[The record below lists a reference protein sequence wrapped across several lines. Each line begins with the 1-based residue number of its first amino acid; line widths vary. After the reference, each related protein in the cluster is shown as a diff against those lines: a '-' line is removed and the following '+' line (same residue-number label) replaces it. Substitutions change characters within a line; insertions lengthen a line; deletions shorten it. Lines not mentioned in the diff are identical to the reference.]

1 MRLLLVEDDSM
12 IGEAVLD
19 LLRAEQYAVDWARDG
34 DAADTALP
42 GRAEP
47 VYEHQGVSINPAT
60 REVTVRGTP
69 VVLSGR
75 EWAVLEPLIARPGM
89 VLSRQQLED
98 KLYGWGDEVSSNA
111 VEVYI
116 HGLRKKLGPELVL
129 NVRDVMEKILRTFQ
143 GLLPRSLRM
152 RLLMFLL
159 AAIVLAGAV
168 QGALAYRGALDEAD
182 ALFDYHMQQTALAL
196 RSGLPVDAQGLGP
209 GLDPEDENHEFI
221 VQVWTNEGLRIFESA
236 VGAAL
241 PQIAVLGFTNVQAR
255 GGTYRVFSMQ
265 TRSQVIQVAQNM
277 AARRDMARSLALR
290 TLAPLAI
297 MAPLL
302 VLAVWWGV
310 SRSLAPVERVRRQ
323 LAQRQAD
330 DLSPV
335 SDAQLP
341 DEVQPLVSELNLLF
355 ERVQHA
361 FEAQQHF
368 VADAAHELRSPLAA
382 LRLQLQGLQ
391 RAGDDAARAAAIER
405 LSAGIERATRL
416 VEQLLTLARQE
427 ASTAVNDP
435 VDLRATAQLA
445 LADVAPAAQ
454 ARSMD
459 VGLLESDAATVT
471 GNAEALH
478 MLARNL
484 LDNAIKYSPPGGQVD
499 LQVRREGDHAV
510 VTVEDSG
517 PGIAPEHRE
526 RAMQR
531 FVRVTADGA
540 PGSGLGLA
548 IVQAI
553 AQGHGAT
560 VALDSSAR
568 LGGLRVTVRFA
579 AAKP

>member
-1 MRLLLVEDDSM
+1 MGKLSH
-12 IGEAVLD
+12 A
-19 LLRAEQYAVDWARDG
+19 LR
-34 DAADTALP
+34 
-42 GRAEP
+42 
-47 VYEHQGVSINPAT
+47 
-60 REVTVRGTP
+60 
-69 VVLSGR
+69 
-75 EWAVLEPLIARPGM
+75 
-89 VLSRQQLED
+89 
-98 KLYGWGDEVSSNA
+98 
-111 VEVYI
+111 
-116 HGLRKKLGPELVL
+116 
-129 NVRDVMEKILRTFQ
+129 

-168 QGALAYRGALDEAD
+168 QGALAYRSALDEAD

-196 RSGLPVDAQGLGP
+196 RSGLPVDAQGLGR
-209 GLDPEDENHEFI
+209 GLDPQDENHEFI

-255 GGTYRVFSMQ
+255 GGTYRVFSLQ

-277 AARRDMARSLALR
+277 AARQDMARSLALR
-290 TLAPLAI
+290 TLAPLAF

-355 ERVQHA
+355 ERVQRA
-361 FEAQQHF
+361 FDAQQHF

-391 RAGDDAARAAAIER
+391 RAGDDAARAAAAER
-405 LSAGIERATRL
+405 LSAGIDRATRL
-416 VEQLLTLARQE
+416 VEQLLALARQE
-427 ASTAVNDP
+427 AAATPAEP
-435 VDLRATAQLA
+435 VDLRAVAQLA

-454 ARSMD
+454 ARGTD
-459 VGLLESDAATVT
+459 AGLLDADAATAPVIVR
-471 GNAEALH
+471 GSAEALR
-478 MLARNL
+478 MLVRNL
-484 LDNAIKYSPPGGQVD
+484 LDNAIKYTPPGGRVD
-499 LQVRREGDHAV
+499 VQVRAQSGGQAV
-510 VTVEDSG
+510 LLTVEDSG
-517 PGIAPEHRE
+517 PGIDPEHRD
-526 RAMQR
+526 RALQR
-531 FVRVTADGA
+531 FVRVGSNSTPAA
-540 PGSGLGLA
+540 TTGSGLGLA

-553 AQGHGAT
+553 AQRHGAVVELGT
-560 VALDSSAR
+560 SER
-568 LGGLRVTVRFA
+568 LGGLRVAVRFA
-579 AAKP
+579 IENIAASA

>member
-1 MRLLLVEDDSM
+1 MRLLV
-12 IGEAVLD
+12 
-19 LLRAEQYAVDWARDG
+19 
-34 DAADTALP
+34 
-42 GRAEP
+42 
-47 VYEHQGVSINPAT
+47 
-60 REVTVRGTP
+60 
-69 VVLSGR
+69 
-75 EWAVLEPLIARPGM
+75 
-89 VLSRQQLED
+89 
-98 KLYGWGDEVSSNA
+98 
-111 VEVYI
+111 
-116 HGLRKKLGPELVL
+116 
-129 NVRDVMEKILRTFQ
+129 
-143 GLLPRSLRM
+143 
-152 RLLMFLL
+152 FLL

-277 AARRDMARSLALR
+277 AVRQGMARSLALR
-290 TLAPLAI
+290 TLAPLAF
-297 MAPLL
+297 MALLL

-355 ERVQHA
+355 ERVQRA
-361 FEAQQHF
+361 FEAQEHF

-391 RAGDDAARAAAIER
+391 RAGDDAARSAAIER
-405 LSAGIERATRL
+405 LSAGIDRATRL

-427 ASTAVNDP
+427 AGATATEP
-435 VDLRATAQLA
+435 VDLRAIAQLA

-454 ARSMD
+454 ARGMD
-459 VGLLESDAATVT
+459 LGLLDSDAITVP
-471 GNAEALH
+471 GNTEALR
-478 MLARNL
+478 MLVRNL
-484 LDNAIKYSPPGGQVD
+484 LDNAIKYTPPGGRVDVQVGTD
-499 LQVRREGDHAV
+499 QGRALL
-510 VTVEDSG
+510 TMEDSG
-517 PGIAPEHRE
+517 PGIAPEHHARV
-526 RAMQR
+526 MQR
-531 FVRVTADGA
+531 FVRDTADGA

-553 AQGHGAT
+553 AQRHGAT
-560 VALDSSAR
+560 VALDSSPR
-568 LGGLRVTVRFA
+568 LGGLRVTLQFG
-579 AAKP
+579 

>member
-1 MRLLLVEDDSM
+1 M
-12 IGEAVLD
+12 
-19 LLRAEQYAVDWARDG
+19 
-34 DAADTALP
+34 
-42 GRAEP
+42 
-47 VYEHQGVSINPAT
+47 
-60 REVTVRGTP
+60 
-69 VVLSGR
+69 
-75 EWAVLEPLIARPGM
+75 
-89 VLSRQQLED
+89 D
-98 KLYGWGDEVSSNA
+98 KLFHA
-111 VEVYI
+111 
-116 HGLRKKLGPELVL
+116 LR
-129 NVRDVMEKILRTFQ
+129 

-152 RLLMFLL
+152 RLLVFLL

-168 QGALAYRGALDEAD
+168 QGALAYRSALDEAD

-209 GLDPEDENHEFI
+209 GLDLDDENHEFI

-277 AARRDMARSLALR
+277 AVRQGMARSLALR
-290 TLAPLAI
+290 TLAPLAF

-355 ERVQHA
+355 ERVQRA
-361 FEAQQHF
+361 FEAQEHF

-391 RAGDDAARAAAIER
+391 RAGDDTARAAAIER
-405 LSAGIERATRL
+405 LSAGIDRATRL

-427 ASTAVNDP
+427 SGSTATEP
-435 VDLRATAQLA
+435 VDLRAIAQLA

-459 VGLLESDAATVT
+459 VGLLDSEAATVP
-471 GNAEALH
+471 GNVEALR
-478 MLARNL
+478 MLVRNL
-484 LDNAIKYSPPGGQVD
+484 LDNAIKYTPPGGQVD
-499 LQVRREGDHAV
+499 VQVRADNGHAV
-510 VTVEDSG
+510 LTVEDSG

-526 RAMQR
+526 RVMQR
-531 FVRVTADGA
+531 FVRETAEGA

-548 IVQAI
+548 IVLAI
-553 AQGHGAT
+553 AQRHGAV
-560 VALDSSAR
+560 VALDSSPR
-568 LGGLRVTVRFA
+568 LGGLRVTLRFS
-579 AAKP
+579 

>member
-1 MRLLLVEDDSM
+1 
-12 IGEAVLD
+12 
-19 LLRAEQYAVDWARDG
+19 
-34 DAADTALP
+34 
-42 GRAEP
+42 
-47 VYEHQGVSINPAT
+47 
-60 REVTVRGTP
+60 
-69 VVLSGR
+69 
-75 EWAVLEPLIARPGM
+75 
-89 VLSRQQLED
+89 
-98 KLYGWGDEVSSNA
+98 
-111 VEVYI
+111 
-116 HGLRKKLGPELVL
+116 
-129 NVRDVMEKILRTFQ
+129 MEKILRTFR

-152 RLLMFLL
+152 RLLVFLL

-168 QGALAYRGALDEAD
+168 QGALAYRSALDEAD

-277 AARRDMARSLALR
+277 AVRQGMARSLALR
-290 TLAPLAI
+290 TLAPLAL

-355 ERVQHA
+355 ERVQQA
-361 FEAQQHF
+361 FEAQEHF

-391 RAGDDAARAAAIER
+391 RAGDDATRAAAIER
-405 LSAGIERATRL
+405 LSAGIDRATRL

-427 ASTAVNDP
+427 ASSTASEP
-435 VDLRATAQLA
+435 VDLRAMAQLA

-454 ARSMD
+454 ARGMD
-459 VGLLESDAATVT
+459 IGLLDSDATAAPVIVR
-471 GNAEALH
+471 GSAEALR
-478 MLARNL
+478 MLVRNL
-484 LDNAIKYSPPGGQVD
+484 LDNAIKYTPPGGQVD
-499 LQVRREGDHAV
+499 VQVRADNGHAV
-510 VTVEDSG
+510 LTVEDNG

-526 RAMQR
+526 RVMQR
-531 FVRVTADGA
+531 FVRDTADGA

-548 IVQAI
+548 IVLAI
-553 AQGHGAT
+553 AQRHGAT
-560 VALDSSAR
+560 VALDRSTR
-568 LGGLRVTVRFA
+568 LGGLRVTLRFG
-579 AAKP
+579 

>member
-1 MRLLLVEDDSM
+1 MN
-12 IGEAVLD
+12 
-19 LLRAEQYAVDWARDG
+19 QFF
-34 DAADTALP
+34 
-42 GRAEP
+42 
-47 VYEHQGVSINPAT
+47 H
-60 REVTVRGTP
+60 
-69 VVLSGR
+69 
-75 EWAVLEPLIARPGM
+75 PL
-89 VLSRQQLED
+89 
-98 KLYGWGDEVSSNA
+98 
-111 VEVYI
+111 
-116 HGLRKKLGPELVL
+116 
-129 NVRDVMEKILRTFQ
+129 Q

-152 RLLMFLL
+152 RLLVFLL

-241 PQIAVLGFTNVQAR
+241 PQIAVLGFANVQAR

-290 TLAPLAI
+290 TLAP
-297 MAPLL
+297 
-302 VLAVWWGV
+302 
-310 SRSLAPVERVRRQ
+310 VERVRRQ
-323 LAQRQAD
+323 LAKRQAD

-471 GNAEALH
+471 GNAEALR

-510 VTVEDSG
+510 LTVEDSG

-540 PGSGLGLA
+540 LGSGLGLA

>member
-1 MRLLLVEDDSM
+1 MGKLSH
-12 IGEAVLD
+12 A
-19 LLRAEQYAVDWARDG
+19 LR
-34 DAADTALP
+34 
-42 GRAEP
+42 
-47 VYEHQGVSINPAT
+47 
-60 REVTVRGTP
+60 
-69 VVLSGR
+69 
-75 EWAVLEPLIARPGM
+75 
-89 VLSRQQLED
+89 
-98 KLYGWGDEVSSNA
+98 
-111 VEVYI
+111 
-116 HGLRKKLGPELVL
+116 
-129 NVRDVMEKILRTFQ
+129 

-152 RLLMFLL
+152 RLLVFLL

-168 QGALAYRGALDEAD
+168 QGVLAYRSALDEAD

-209 GLDPEDENHEFI
+209 GLDLDDENHEFI

-277 AARRDMARSLALR
+277 AVRQGMARSLALR
-290 TLAPLAI
+290 TLAPLAF

-355 ERVQHA
+355 ERVQRA
-361 FEAQQHF
+361 FEAQEHF

-391 RAGDDAARAAAIER
+391 RAGDDTARAAAIER
-405 LSAGIERATRL
+405 LSAGIDRATRL

-427 ASTAVNDP
+427 SGSTATEP
-435 VDLRATAQLA
+435 VDLRAIAQLA

-459 VGLLESDAATVT
+459 VGLLDSEAATVP
-471 GNAEALH
+471 GNVEALR
-478 MLARNL
+478 MLVRNL
-484 LDNAIKYSPPGGQVD
+484 LDNAIKYTAPGGQVD
-499 LQVRREGDHAV
+499 VQVRADNGHAV
-510 VTVEDSG
+510 LTVEDSG

-526 RAMQR
+526 RVMQR
-531 FVRVTADGA
+531 FVRETAEGA

-548 IVQAI
+548 IVLAI
-553 AQGHGAT
+553 AQRHGAV
-560 VALDSSAR
+560 VALDSSPR
-568 LGGLRVTVRFA
+568 LGGLRVTLRFG
-579 AAKP
+579 

>member
-1 MRLLLVEDDSM
+1 MDKFSH
-12 IGEAVLD
+12 A
-19 LLRAEQYAVDWARDG
+19 LR
-34 DAADTALP
+34 
-42 GRAEP
+42 
-47 VYEHQGVSINPAT
+47 
-60 REVTVRGTP
+60 
-69 VVLSGR
+69 
-75 EWAVLEPLIARPGM
+75 
-89 VLSRQQLED
+89 
-98 KLYGWGDEVSSNA
+98 
-111 VEVYI
+111 
-116 HGLRKKLGPELVL
+116 
-129 NVRDVMEKILRTFQ
+129 

-152 RLLMFLL
+152 RLLVFLL

-168 QGALAYRGALDEAD
+168 QGALAYRSALDEAD

-209 GLDPEDENHEFI
+209 GLDLDDENHEFI

-277 AARRDMARSLALR
+277 AVRQGMARSLALR
-290 TLAPLAI
+290 TLAPLAF

-355 ERVQHA
+355 ERVQRA
-361 FEAQQHF
+361 FEAQEHF

-391 RAGDDAARAAAIER
+391 RAGDDTARAAAIER
-405 LSAGIERATRL
+405 LSAGIDRATRL

-427 ASTAVNDP
+427 SGSTATEP
-435 VDLRATAQLA
+435 VDLRAIAQLA

-459 VGLLESDAATVT
+459 VGLLDSEAATVP
-471 GNAEALH
+471 GNVEALR
-478 MLARNL
+478 MLVRNL
-484 LDNAIKYSPPGGQVD
+484 LDNAIKYTPPGGQVD
-499 LQVRREGDHAV
+499 VQVRADNGHAV
-510 VTVEDSG
+510 LTVEDSG

-526 RAMQR
+526 RVMQR
-531 FVRVTADGA
+531 FVRETAEGA

-548 IVQAI
+548 IVLAI
-553 AQGHGAT
+553 AQRHGAV
-560 VALDSSAR
+560 VALDSSPR
-568 LGGLRVTVRFA
+568 LGGLRVTLRFS
-579 AAKP
+579 

>member
-1 MRLLLVEDDSM
+1 MM
-12 IGEAVLD
+12 A
-19 LLRAEQYAVDWARDG
+19 
-34 DAADTALP
+34 
-42 GRAEP
+42 
-47 VYEHQGVSINPAT
+47 
-60 REVTVRGTP
+60 
-69 VVLSGR
+69 
-75 EWAVLEPLIARPGM
+75 
-89 VLSRQQLED
+89 D
-98 KLYGWGDEVSSNA
+98 KLA
-111 VEVYI
+111 QALR
-116 HGLRKKLGPELVL
+116 GL
-129 NVRDVMEKILRTFQ
+129 Q
-143 GLLPRSLRM
+143 PRSLRM
-152 RLLMFLL
+152 RLLAFLL

-168 QGALAYRGALDEAD
+168 QGALAYRSALAEAD

-196 RSGLPVDAQGLGP
+196 RSGLPADAQGIGTAP
-209 GLDPEDENHEFI
+209 APEDENHEFI

-241 PQIAVLGFTNVQAR
+241 PQIAVLGFANVQAR
-255 GGTYRVFSMQ
+255 GGTYRVFSLQ

-290 TLAPLAI
+290 TLAPLAF

-335 SDAQLP
+335 NDAQLP
-341 DEVQPLVSELNLLF
+341 DEVQPLVAELNLLF
-355 ERVQHA
+355 ERVQRA
-361 FEAQQHF
+361 FDAQQHF

-391 RAGDDAARAAAIER
+391 RAGDGAARAAAIDR
-405 LSAGIERATRL
+405 LSAGIDRATRL

-427 ASTAVNDP
+427 SDTSATEP
-435 VDLRATAQLA
+435 VDLRAVAQLA

-454 ARSMD
+454 ARNMD
-459 VGLLESDAATVT
+459 VGLLESQAATVP
-471 GNAEALH
+471 GNAEALR

-484 LDNAIKYSPPGGQVD
+484 LDNAIKYTPPGGQVD
-499 LQVRREGDHAV
+499 LQVHAANGCTV
-510 VTVEDSG
+510 LTVEDSG

-526 RAMQR
+526 RVMQR
-531 FVRVTADGA
+531 FVRETPDGA

-553 AQGHGAT
+553 AQAHGAT
-560 VALDSSAR
+560 VVLGTSQR
-568 LGGLRVTVRFA
+568 LGGLRVDLRFTTEGA
-579 AAKP
+579 A

>member
-1 MRLLLVEDDSM
+1 MMEKQATSWR
-12 IGEAVLD
+12 
-19 LLRAEQYAVDWARDG
+19 
-34 DAADTALP
+34 TAL
-42 GRAEP
+42 
-47 VYEHQGVSINPAT
+47 QS
-60 REVTVRGTP
+60 
-69 VVLSGR
+69 
-75 EWAVLEPLIARPGM
+75 
-89 VLSRQQLED
+89 
-98 KLYGWGDEVSSNA
+98 
-111 VEVYI
+111 
-116 HGLRKKLGPELVL
+116 
-129 NVRDVMEKILRTFQ
+129 
-143 GLLPRSLRM
+143 LLPRSLRM
-152 RLLMFLL
+152 RLLVFLL

-168 QGALAYRGALDEAD
+168 QGALAYRGALAEAD

-196 RSGLPVDAQGLGP
+196 RSGLPADAQGLGP

-277 AARRDMARSLALR
+277 AARRDMARNLALR
-290 TLAPLAI
+290 TLAPLAF

-335 SDAQLP
+335 SDARLP

-355 ERVQHA
+355 ERVQRA
-361 FEAQQHF
+361 FDAQQHF

-391 RAGDDAARAAAIER
+391 RAGGDDAARAAATER
-405 LSAGIERATRL
+405 LSAGIDRATRL

-427 ASTAVNDP
+427 ASTAATEP
-435 VDLRATAQLA
+435 VDLRTVAQLA

-454 ARSMD
+454 ARNMD
-459 VGLLESDAATVT
+459 VGLLESDAATVP
-471 GNAEALH
+471 GNAEALR

-484 LDNAIKYSPPGGQVD
+484 LDNAIKYTPPGGQVD
-499 LQVRREGDHAV
+499 LRVCTEDGHAV
-510 VTVEDSG
+510 LTVEDSG
-517 PGIAPEHRE
+517 PGIACEHRE
-526 RAMQR
+526 RVMQR
-531 FVRVTADGA
+531 FVRAAEGATGA

-553 AQGHGAT
+553 AQTHGAT
-560 VALDSSAR
+560 VQLDASPR
-568 LGGLRVTVRFA
+568 LGGLQVTVRFSA
-579 AAKP
+579 ALP

>member
-1 MRLLLVEDDSM
+1 MDKFSYT
-12 IGEAVLD
+12 
-19 LLRAEQYAVDWARDG
+19 LR
-34 DAADTALP
+34 
-42 GRAEP
+42 
-47 VYEHQGVSINPAT
+47 
-60 REVTVRGTP
+60 
-69 VVLSGR
+69 
-75 EWAVLEPLIARPGM
+75 
-89 VLSRQQLED
+89 
-98 KLYGWGDEVSSNA
+98 
-111 VEVYI
+111 
-116 HGLRKKLGPELVL
+116 
-129 NVRDVMEKILRTFQ
+129 

-152 RLLMFLL
+152 QLLVFLL

-168 QGALAYRGALDEAD
+168 QGALAYRGALAEAD

-196 RSGLPVDAQGLGP
+196 RAGLPVDAQGIGTAP
-209 GLDPEDENHEFI
+209 APEDENHEFI
-221 VQVWTNEGLRIFESA
+221 VQVWTHEGLRIFESA

-277 AARRDMARSLALR
+277 AARRDMARALALR
-290 TLAPLAI
+290 TLAPLAF

-302 VLAVWWGV
+302 VLIVWWGV

-335 SDAQLP
+335 NDAQLP
-341 DEVQPLVSELNLLF
+341 DEVQPLVGELNLLF
-355 ERVQHA
+355 ERVQRA
-361 FEAQQHF
+361 FDAQQHF

-391 RAGDDAARAAAIER
+391 RAGDDAARAAATER
-405 LSAGIERATRL
+405 LSSGIDRATRL

-427 ASTAVNDP
+427 ASTVTTEP
-435 VDLRATAQLA
+435 VDLRAIAPLA

-454 ARSMD
+454 ARGMD
-459 VGLLESDAATVT
+459 MGLLDSDAATVP
-471 GNAEALH
+471 GNAEALR

-484 LDNAIKYSPPGGQVD
+484 LDNAIKYTPPGGQVD
-499 LQVRREGDHAV
+499 LQVRSAGNHAAL
-510 VTVEDSG
+510 TVEDSG

-531 FVRVTADGA
+531 FVRTTAAEDGA

-553 AQGHGAT
+553 AQAHGAT
-560 VALDSSAR
+560 VQLDASPR

-579 AAKP
+579 ATAP

>member
-1 MRLLLVEDDSM
+1 MAKISR
-12 IGEAVLD
+12 
-19 LLRAEQYAVDWARDG
+19 
-34 DAADTALP
+34 
-42 GRAEP
+42 
-47 VYEHQGVSINPAT
+47 
-60 REVTVRGTP
+60 TV
-69 VVLSGR
+69 
-75 EWAVLEPLIARPGM
+75 
-89 VLSRQQLED
+89 
-98 KLYGWGDEVSSNA
+98 
-111 VEVYI
+111 
-116 HGLRKKLGPELVL
+116 
-129 NVRDVMEKILRTFQ
+129 Q

-168 QGALAYRGALDEAD
+168 QAALAYRSALDEAD

-209 GLDPEDENHEFI
+209 GLDPQDENHEFI

-277 AARRDMARSLALR
+277 AARQGMARSLALR
-290 TLAPLAI
+290 TLAPLAF

-355 ERVQHA
+355 ERVQRA

-382 LRLQLQGLQ
+382 LHLQLQVLQ
-391 RAGDDAARAAAIER
+391 RAGQDDAARAAAAER
-405 LSAGIERATRL
+405 LSAGIDRATRL
-416 VEQLLTLARQE
+416 VEQLLALARQE
-427 ASTAVNDP
+427 AAAPPAEP
-435 VDLRATAQLA
+435 VDLRAVAQLA
-445 LADVAPAAQ
+445 LADVASAAQ
-454 ARSMD
+454 ARGTD
-459 VGLLESDAATVT
+459 AGLLDSDATTGPVTVR
-471 GNAEALH
+471 GSAEALR
-478 MLARNL
+478 MLVRNL
-484 LDNAIKYSPPGGQVD
+484 LDNAIKYTPPGGQVD
-499 LQVRREGDHAV
+499 VQVRALVEEQAV
-510 VTVEDSG
+510 LLTVEDSG
-517 PGIAPEHRE
+517 PGIDPAHRD
-526 RAMQR
+526 RALQR
-531 FVRVTADGA
+531 FVRVGSDSSAATT
-540 PGSGLGLA
+540 GSGLGLA

-553 AQGHGAT
+553 AQRHGA
-560 VALDSSAR
+560 VVELGASDR
-568 LGGLRVTVRFA
+568 LGGLRVGVRFA
-579 AAKP
+579 IQ

>member
-1 MRLLLVEDDSM
+1 MDKFSH
-12 IGEAVLD
+12 A
-19 LLRAEQYAVDWARDG
+19 LR
-34 DAADTALP
+34 
-42 GRAEP
+42 
-47 VYEHQGVSINPAT
+47 
-60 REVTVRGTP
+60 
-69 VVLSGR
+69 
-75 EWAVLEPLIARPGM
+75 
-89 VLSRQQLED
+89 
-98 KLYGWGDEVSSNA
+98 
-111 VEVYI
+111 
-116 HGLRKKLGPELVL
+116 
-129 NVRDVMEKILRTFQ
+129 

-152 RLLMFLL
+152 RLLVFLL

-168 QGALAYRGALDEAD
+168 QGALAYRSALDEAD

-209 GLDPEDENHEFI
+209 GLDLDDENHEFI

-277 AARRDMARSLALR
+277 AVRQGMARSLALR
-290 TLAPLAI
+290 TLAPLAF

-335 SDAQLP
+335 NDAQLP
-341 DEVQPLVSELNLLF
+341 DEVQPLVGELNLLF
-355 ERVQHA
+355 ERVQRA
-361 FEAQQHF
+361 FDAQEHF

-391 RAGDDAARAAAIER
+391 RAGDDTARAAAIER
-405 LSAGIERATRL
+405 LSAGIDRATRL

-427 ASTAVNDP
+427 SGSTATEP
-435 VDLRATAQLA
+435 VDLRAIAQLA

-459 VGLLESDAATVT
+459 VGLLDSEAATVP
-471 GNAEALH
+471 GNVEALR
-478 MLARNL
+478 MLVRNL
-484 LDNAIKYSPPGGQVD
+484 LDNAIKYTPPGGQVD
-499 LQVRREGDHAV
+499 VQVRADNGHAV
-510 VTVEDSG
+510 LTVEDSG

-526 RAMQR
+526 RVMQR
-531 FVRVTADGA
+531 FVRETAEGA

-548 IVQAI
+548 IVLAI
-553 AQGHGAT
+553 AQRHGAV
-560 VALDSSAR
+560 VALDSSPR
-568 LGGLRVTVRFA
+568 LGGLRVTLRFG
-579 AAKP
+579 

>member
-1 MRLLLVEDDSM
+1 MDKFSYT
-12 IGEAVLD
+12 
-19 LLRAEQYAVDWARDG
+19 LR
-34 DAADTALP
+34 
-42 GRAEP
+42 
-47 VYEHQGVSINPAT
+47 
-60 REVTVRGTP
+60 
-69 VVLSGR
+69 
-75 EWAVLEPLIARPGM
+75 
-89 VLSRQQLED
+89 
-98 KLYGWGDEVSSNA
+98 
-111 VEVYI
+111 
-116 HGLRKKLGPELVL
+116 
-129 NVRDVMEKILRTFQ
+129 

-152 RLLMFLL
+152 QLLVFLL

-168 QGALAYRGALDEAD
+168 QGALAYRGALAEAD

-196 RSGLPVDAQGLGP
+196 RAGLPVDAQGIGTAP
-209 GLDPEDENHEFI
+209 APEDENHEFI

-277 AARRDMARSLALR
+277 AARRDMARALALR
-290 TLAPLAI
+290 TLAPLAF

-302 VLAVWWGV
+302 VLIVWWGV

-335 SDAQLP
+335 NDAQLP
-341 DEVQPLVSELNLLF
+341 DEVQPLVGELNLLF
-355 ERVQHA
+355 ERVQRA
-361 FEAQQHF
+361 FDAQQHF

-391 RAGDDAARAAAIER
+391 RAGDDAARAAATER
-405 LSAGIERATRL
+405 LSSGIDRATRL

-427 ASTAVNDP
+427 ASTVTTEP
-435 VDLRATAQLA
+435 VDLRAIAPLA

-454 ARSMD
+454 ARGMD
-459 VGLLESDAATVT
+459 MGLLDSDAATVP
-471 GNAEALH
+471 GNAEALR

-484 LDNAIKYSPPGGQVD
+484 LDNAIKYTPPGGQVD
-499 LQVRREGDHAV
+499 LQVRRAGNHAV
-510 VTVEDSG
+510 LTVEDSG

-531 FVRVTADGA
+531 FVRTTAAEDGA

-553 AQGHGAT
+553 AQAHGAT
-560 VALDSSAR
+560 VQLDASPR

-579 AAKP
+579 ATAP

>member
-1 MRLLLVEDDSM
+1 MLQS
-12 IGEAVLD
+12 
-19 LLRAEQYAVDWARDG
+19 
-34 DAADTALP
+34 
-42 GRAEP
+42 
-47 VYEHQGVSINPAT
+47 
-60 REVTVRGTP
+60 
-69 VVLSGR
+69 
-75 EWAVLEPLIARPGM
+75 
-89 VLSRQQLED
+89 
-98 KLYGWGDEVSSNA
+98 
-111 VEVYI
+111 
-116 HGLRKKLGPELVL
+116 
-129 NVRDVMEKILRTFQ
+129 
-143 GLLPRSLRM
+143 LLPRSLRM
-152 RLLMFLL
+152 RLLVFLL

-168 QGALAYRGALDEAD
+168 QGALAYRGALAEAD

-209 GLDPEDENHEFI
+209 GLSPEDENHEFI

-241 PQIAVLGFTNVQAR
+241 PQVAVLGFANVQAR
-255 GGTYRVFSMQ
+255 GGTYRVFSLQ

-290 TLAPLAI
+290 TLAPLAF

-355 ERVQHA
+355 ERVQRA
-361 FEAQQHF
+361 FDAQEHF

-391 RAGDDAARAAAIER
+391 RAGDDTARAAAVER
-405 LSAGIERATRL
+405 LSSGIDRATRL

-427 ASTAVNDP
+427 ASTAVAEP
-435 VDLRATAQLA
+435 VDLRAVAQLA

-454 ARSMD
+454 AQSMD
-459 VGLLESDAATVT
+459 VGLLASDPATVP
-471 GNAEALH
+471 GNAEALR
-478 MLARNL
+478 MLVRNL
-484 LDNAIKYSPPGGQVD
+484 LDNAIKYTPPGGRVD
-499 LQVRREGDHAV
+499 LHLRADGDRAV
-510 VTVEDSG
+510 LLTVEDSG
-517 PGIAPEHRE
+517 PGIAPEYRD
-526 RAMQR
+526 RVMQR
-531 FVRVTADGA
+531 FVRETSEGA

-553 AQGHGAT
+553 ATAHGAT
-560 VALDSSAR
+560 MLLDSSER
-568 LGGLRVTVRFA
+568 LGGLRAVVRFVGGTS
-579 AAKP
+579 P

>member
-1 MRLLLVEDDSM
+1 M
-12 IGEAVLD
+12 
-19 LLRAEQYAVDWARDG
+19 
-34 DAADTALP
+34 T
-42 GRAEP
+42 
-47 VYEHQGVSINPAT
+47 
-60 REVTVRGTP
+60 
-69 VVLSGR
+69 
-75 EWAVLEPLIARPGM
+75 
-89 VLSRQQLED
+89 D
-98 KLYGWGDEVSSNA
+98 KLA
-111 VEVYI
+111 QA
-116 HGLRKKLGPELVL
+116 LR
-129 NVRDVMEKILRTFQ
+129 

-152 RLLMFLL
+152 RLLVFLL

-196 RSGLPVDAQGLGP
+196 RAGLPVDAQGLGP
-209 GLDPEDENHEFI
+209 SVNPEDENHEFI

-241 PQIAVLGFTNVQAR
+241 PQIAVLGFANVQAR

-355 ERVQHA
+355 ERVQRA
-361 FEAQQHF
+361 FDAQEHF

-391 RAGDDAARAAAIER
+391 RAGDDAARA
-405 LSAGIERATRL
+405 
-416 VEQLLTLARQE
+416 V
-427 ASTAVNDP
+427 AV
-435 VDLRATAQLA
+435 
-445 LADVAPAAQ
+445 
-454 ARSMD
+454 
-459 VGLLESDAATVT
+459 
-471 GNAEALH
+471 
-478 MLARNL
+478 
-484 LDNAIKYSPPGGQVD
+484 
-499 LQVRREGDHAV
+499 
-510 VTVEDSG
+510 
-517 PGIAPEHRE
+517 
-526 RAMQR
+526 
-531 FVRVTADGA
+531 
-540 PGSGLGLA
+540 
-548 IVQAI
+548 
-553 AQGHGAT
+553 
-560 VALDSSAR
+560 
-568 LGGLRVTVRFA
+568 
-579 AAKP
+579 

>member
-1 MRLLLVEDDSM
+1 MLQS
-12 IGEAVLD
+12 
-19 LLRAEQYAVDWARDG
+19 
-34 DAADTALP
+34 
-42 GRAEP
+42 
-47 VYEHQGVSINPAT
+47 
-60 REVTVRGTP
+60 
-69 VVLSGR
+69 
-75 EWAVLEPLIARPGM
+75 
-89 VLSRQQLED
+89 
-98 KLYGWGDEVSSNA
+98 
-111 VEVYI
+111 
-116 HGLRKKLGPELVL
+116 
-129 NVRDVMEKILRTFQ
+129 
-143 GLLPRSLRM
+143 LLPRSLRM
-152 RLLMFLL
+152 RLLVFLL

-168 QGALAYRGALDEAD
+168 QGALAYRGALAEAD

-209 GLDPEDENHEFI
+209 GLSPEDENHEFI

-241 PQIAVLGFTNVQAR
+241 PQVAVLGFANVQAR
-255 GGTYRVFSMQ
+255 GGTYRVFSLQ

-290 TLAPLAI
+290 TLAPLAF

-355 ERVQHA
+355 ERVQRA
-361 FEAQQHF
+361 FDAQEHF

-391 RAGDDAARAAAIER
+391 RAGDDTARAAAVER
-405 LSAGIERATRL
+405 LSSGIDRATRL

-427 ASTAVNDP
+427 ASTAVAEP
-435 VDLRATAQLA
+435 VDLRAVAQLA

-459 VGLLESDAATVT
+459 VGLLASDPATVP
-471 GNAEALH
+471 GNAEALR
-478 MLARNL
+478 MLVRNL
-484 LDNAIKYSPPGGQVD
+484 LENAIKYTPPGGRVD
-499 LQVRREGDHAV
+499 LHLRADGDRAV
-510 VTVEDSG
+510 LLTVEDSG
-517 PGIAPEHRE
+517 PGIAPEYRD
-526 RAMQR
+526 RVMQR
-531 FVRVTADGA
+531 FVRETSEGA

-553 AQGHGAT
+553 ATAHGAT
-560 VALDSSAR
+560 MLLDSSER
-568 LGGLRVTVRFA
+568 LGGLRAVVRFVGGTS
-579 AAKP
+579 P

>member
-1 MRLLLVEDDSM
+1 M
-12 IGEAVLD
+12 
-19 LLRAEQYAVDWARDG
+19 
-34 DAADTALP
+34 
-42 GRAEP
+42 
-47 VYEHQGVSINPAT
+47 
-60 REVTVRGTP
+60 
-69 VVLSGR
+69 
-75 EWAVLEPLIARPGM
+75 
-89 VLSRQQLED
+89 
-98 KLYGWGDEVSSNA
+98 
-111 VEVYI
+111 
-116 HGLRKKLGPELVL
+116 GLRWAGKAMTKRV
-129 NVRDVMEKILRTFQ
+129 NFWSFRLRS
-143 GLLPRSLRM
+143 LLPRSLRM
-152 RLLMFLL
+152 RLLVFLL

-168 QGALAYRGALDEAD
+168 QGALAYRSALDEAD

-277 AARRDMARSLALR
+277 AVRQGMARSLALR
-290 TLAPLAI
+290 TLAPLAL

-355 ERVQHA
+355 ERVQQA
-361 FEAQQHF
+361 FEAQEHF

-391 RAGDDAARAAAIER
+391 RAGDDATRAAAIER
-405 LSAGIERATRL
+405 LSAGIDRATRL

-427 ASTAVNDP
+427 ASSTASEP
-435 VDLRATAQLA
+435 VDLRAMAQLA

-454 ARSMD
+454 ARGMD
-459 VGLLESDAATVT
+459 IGLLDSDATAAPVIVR
-471 GNAEALH
+471 GSAEALR
-478 MLARNL
+478 MLVRNL
-484 LDNAIKYSPPGGQVD
+484 LDNAIKYTPPGGQVD
-499 LQVRREGDHAV
+499 VQVRADNGHAV
-510 VTVEDSG
+510 LTVEDNG

-526 RAMQR
+526 RVMQR
-531 FVRVTADGA
+531 FVRDTADGA

-548 IVQAI
+548 IVLAI
-553 AQGHGAT
+553 AQRHGAT
-560 VALDSSAR
+560 VALDRSMR
-568 LGGLRVTVRFA
+568 LGGLRVTLRFG
-579 AAKP
+579 

>member
-1 MRLLLVEDDSM
+1 M
-12 IGEAVLD
+12 
-19 LLRAEQYAVDWARDG
+19 
-34 DAADTALP
+34 
-42 GRAEP
+42 
-47 VYEHQGVSINPAT
+47 
-60 REVTVRGTP
+60 
-69 VVLSGR
+69 
-75 EWAVLEPLIARPGM
+75 
-89 VLSRQQLED
+89 D
-98 KLYGWGDEVSSNA
+98 KLSYA
-111 VEVYI
+111 
-116 HGLRKKLGPELVL
+116 LR
-129 NVRDVMEKILRTFQ
+129 

-168 QGALAYRGALDEAD
+168 QGALAYRSALDEAD

-277 AARRDMARSLALR
+277 AVRQGMARSLALR
-290 TLAPLAI
+290 TLAPLAF

-355 ERVQHA
+355 ERVQRA
-361 FEAQQHF
+361 FEAQEHF

-391 RAGDDAARAAAIER
+391 RAGDDTARAAAIER
-405 LSAGIERATRL
+405 LSAGIDRATRL

-427 ASTAVNDP
+427 AGSTATEP
-435 VDLRATAQLA
+435 VDLRAIAQLA

-459 VGLLESDAATVT
+459 VGLLDAEAATVPVIVR
-471 GNAEALH
+471 GSAEALR
-478 MLARNL
+478 MLVRNL
-484 LDNAIKYSPPGGQVD
+484 LDNAIKYTPPGGQVD
-499 LQVRREGDHAV
+499 VQVGTDHGRALL
-510 VTVEDSG
+510 TVEDSG

-526 RAMQR
+526 RVMQR
-531 FVRVTADGA
+531 FVRDTADGA

-553 AQGHGAT
+553 AQRHGAV
-560 VALDSSAR
+560 VALDSSPR
-568 LGGLRVTVRFA
+568 LGGLRVTLRFG
-579 AAKP
+579 